1 MRGVIPDATDSN
13 GGPTGEPSTDRD
25 EAQRDIQRILS
36 SADVCVLIG
45 AMTMS
50 AALKD
55 CLRDLRFNG
64 GTIVAVDNVDHN
76 YHADVAFRLRGPC
89 EEIVSQIFAIGPNSR
104 VLEDGSVRTYFPG
117 ISITSKGHSRHIA
130 YAGITPL
137 PDNTIP
143 LCSKSYVDL
152 RPPLISRPPMSKVEL
167 LALTDEDI
175 VRLCKTSP
183 SLTDTRLCRALLL
196 VNPIYL
202 LASNVVVK
210 VGSACHLR
218 ESEAKAQALVR
229 EQTTIPVPEVHRF
242 FEHEGTAYF
251 VMEYVKGDTLDLC
264 WNDLS
269 NWQKLRIA
277 FTLRNYV
284 RQMRRICTPQT
295 LQQAPGPITAD
306 PSHPLP
312 CSTPSL
318 GEYPVRSFTSQEDM
332 RDWMNG
338 RFRVSE
344 YLYGERIEVPLFD
357 DSAPLVFTHGDLCLR
372 NIILGSDGRLWLIDF
387 GSAGIYPPWFEAF
400 GARDNE
406 MFAIPK
412 LWTAARKIAVGEYD
426 VQERYARICQHAFS
440 HGLGIPDPGEGWDPS
455 SGDYF

>member
-1 MRGVIPDATDSN
+1 MIYNTVIP
-13 GGPTGEPSTDRD
+13 
-25 EAQRDIQRILS
+25 
-36 SADVCVLIG
+36 C
-45 AMTMS
+45 
-50 AALKD
+50 
-55 CLRDLRFNG
+55 
-64 GTIVAVDNVDHN
+64 
-76 YHADVAFRLRGPC
+76 
-89 EEIVSQIFAIGPNSR
+89 
-104 VLEDGSVRTYFPG
+104 
-117 ISITSKGHSRHIA
+117 
-130 YAGITPL
+130 
-137 PDNTIP
+137 PDNTVP
-143 LCSKSYVDL
+143 LHSKSYVHL
-152 RPPLISRPPMSKVEL
+152 RPPMKLRPPMSKGEI

-175 VRLCKTSP
+175 VLLCKTSP
-183 SLTDTRLCRALLL
+183 SLTDTRLCQALLL
-196 VNPIYL
+196 VNPVYL

-251 VMEYVKGDTLDLC
+251 VMEYVQGDTLDSC
-264 WNDLS
+264 WNDLY

-284 RQMRRICTPQT
+284 RQMRQIRTPQT
-295 LQQAPGPITAD
+295 LQQVPGPITAD

-318 GEYPVRSFTSQEDM
+318 GEYSVRSFNSQEDM

-344 YLYGERIEVPLFD
+344 YLYGERFEVPLFD

-372 NIILGSDGRLWLIDF
+372 NIILGSDGKLWLIDF

-400 GARDNE
+400 GARDNG
-406 MFAIPK
+406 MLPTPK
-412 LWTAARKIAVGEYD
+412 LWTAARKIAAGQYE
-426 VQERYARICQHAFS
+426 VQEHYARVCKRAFS
-440 HGLGIPDPGEGWDPS
+440 HGLGIPDPGEGCDPS
-455 SGDYF
+455 SGGYF